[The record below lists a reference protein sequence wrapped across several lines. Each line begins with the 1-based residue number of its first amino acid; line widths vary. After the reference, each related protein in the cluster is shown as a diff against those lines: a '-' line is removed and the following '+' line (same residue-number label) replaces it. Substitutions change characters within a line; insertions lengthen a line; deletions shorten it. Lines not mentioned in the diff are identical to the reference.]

1 MSEGEIVLYN
11 TEDGLARVQLRA
23 ADGTVWLTQAQIA
36 ELFSTSKQNVSLH
49 LKNLLGEGE
58 LAADSVVKESLTT
71 AADGKSYPTLWYS
84 LEAILA
90 VGYRVRS
97 IRGIQFRQW
106 ATTRLR
112 EYLVKGFVLDEQRL
126 RDPGPFDYFDELLEK
141 IRDIRASEKRFYQKV
156 RDVYATA
163 VDYDGRSDSAQVF
176 FATVQNKMLNAVA
189 GETAGELIVARADAT
204 APNMGLTSWKGARVR
219 KGDVDTAKNYLT
231 SDEVT
236 ELNRIVTMF
245 LDFAEDQAKR
255 RKQMTMADWTARL
268 DAFLAF
274 NDRDVLDNAGKV
286 TADMAKRIAHERFE
300 TFDAERRE
308 AEARNA
314 DAEHVEEM
322 RKVAESLPSKPKM
335 PDAE

>member
-23 ADGTVWLTQAQIA
+23 TDGTVWLTQAQMA
-36 ELFSTSKQNVSLH
+36 ELFATTKQNVSLH
-49 LKNLLGEGE
+49 LRNLVGDGE
-58 LAADSVVKESLTT
+58 LVEDSVVKESMTT
-71 AADGKSYPTLWYS
+71 AADGKTYATLWYN

-97 IRGIQFRQW
+97 VRGVQFRQW

-112 EYLVKGFVLDEQRL
+112 EYLIKGFVLDEARL

-163 VDYDGRSDSAQVF
+163 TDYLARSDPAQAF
-176 FATVQNKMLNAVA
+176 FATVQNKMLHAVT
-189 GETAGELIVARADAT
+189 GKTAGELIVARADAT
-204 APNMGLTSWKGARVR
+204 APNMGLQSWKGGKVR
-219 KGDVDTAKNYLT
+219 KGDVDTAKNYL
-231 SDEVT
+231 SADEVSD
-236 ELNRIVTMF
+236 LNRIVTMF

-255 RKQMTMADWTARL
+255 RKVMTMAEWSERL

-274 NDRDVLDNAGKV
+274 NDRDVLANAGKV
-286 TADMAKRIAHERFE
+286 AADAAKRIAQERFVA
-300 TFDAERRE
+300 FDAGRRA
-308 AEARNA
+308 AEDQAA
-314 DAEHVEEM
+314 EAEHVEEIL
-322 RKVAESLPSKPKM
+322 RLTNRLKP
-335 PDAE
+335 DGA

>member
-23 ADGTVWLTQAQIA
+23 TDGTVWLTQAQMA
-36 ELFSTSKQNVSLH
+36 ELFATTRPNITQHLTAIFETGECEETAVCKQD
-49 LKNLLGEGE
+49 LL
-58 LAADSVVKESLTT
+58 T
-71 AADGKSYPTLWYS
+71 AADGKRYRTTLYK

-97 IRGIQFRQW
+97 VRGVQFRQW

-163 VDYDGRSDSAQVF
+163 NDYTARSDAAQTF
-176 FATVQNKMLNAVA
+176 FATVQNKMLHAVT
-189 GETAGELIVARADAT
+189 GKTASELIVARADAA
-204 APNMGLTSWKGARVR
+204 APNMGLQSWKGGKVR
-219 KGDVDTAKNYLT
+219 KGDVDTAKNYLNAE
-231 SDEVT
+231 EVGD
-236 ELNRIVTMF
+236 LNRIVTMF
-245 LDFAEDQAKR
+245 LDFAEDQARR
-255 RKQMTMADWTARL
+255 RKVMTMAEWSERL

-274 NDRDVLDNAGKV
+274 NDRDVLTNAGRV
-286 TADMAKRIAHERFE
+286 GADDAKRIAHERFLA
-300 TFDAERRE
+300 FDAERRN
-308 AEARNA
+308 AEDSA
-314 DAEHVEEM
+314 AEDDHLEEIL
-322 RKVAESLPSKPKM
+322 RLTKALK
-335 PDAE
+335 PDAS